1 MVRYTLK
8 RFLRAPVPAIAVIL
22 FATILST
29 ILCGV
34 QAANEREEMEYRQIC
49 RTIPVDV
56 YVSNLTGTSIDNL
69 SAPRWVMDAMRL
81 FLNDHVKDL
90 QGKASVD
97 IHTIAINDE
106 PHYNQMLVGITSLSA
121 AGELAQG
128 SQELVTWQDGFD
140 ESFLQGT
147 ELVCILPETMVPDGT
162 QMPISVQLHF
172 ESNRY
177 NASQAQFDKFEIDR
191 IFRVVGVHGNNS
203 GIYCPLAVVE
213 ILLSQLDRE
222 LVYDRV
228 GGVLIDN
235 FGIQELRDA
244 ASKWFVEP
252 SLSGKTTPWDKNG
265 YSYYPYAL
273 MIDDSQLRAAEETL
287 ETSLTINRICTM
299 LVFVLSAGAGFLI
312 GFLMIRS
319 RKREIA
325 LMRTM
330 GTPNISIYG
339 GFAFEQML
347 CVVLG
352 TLLGGSAFR
361 WQPEGRLLTFVCIY
375 FVGLTVALLIFLHTN
390 LISTIK
396 EDE

>member
-1 MVRYTLK
+1 MGKYTLK
-8 RFLRAPVPAIAVIL
+8 RLLRVPVPAIAVVL
-22 FATILST
+22 FTAMLAA

-34 QAANEREEMEYRQIC
+34 QAANEQEEENYRQIY
-49 RTIPVDV
+49 RTIPVEV
-56 YVSNLTGTSIDNL
+56 HVSNLTGTSTDNL

-90 QGKASVD
+90 RGKAGVETNWIEID
-97 IHTIAINDE
+97 GETFYGE
-106 PHYNQMLVGITSLSA
+106 RLTGITSLSA

-128 SQELVTWQDGFD
+128 SQELVTWLDGCD
-140 ESFLQGT
+140 ESILQGS
-147 ELVCILPETMVPDGT
+147 ELVCILPEAMIPDDAQLPLSI
-162 QMPISVQLHF
+162 QMHF
-172 ESNRY
+172 ETQRY
-177 NASQAQFDKFEIDR
+177 NADKNKNEKFELDR
-191 IFRVVGVHGNNS
+191 TFRVVGIHGNNS
-203 GIYCPLAVVE
+203 GIYCPLGVVE
-213 ILLSQLDRE
+213 SILSRLDKA

-235 FGIQELRDA
+235 DKMEELRNA
-244 ASKWFVEP
+244 ASKWFAEP
-252 SLSGKTTPWDKNG
+252 SLSGEVTPWDENG

-273 MIDDSQLRAAEETL
+273 VIDDSQLRAAEETL
-287 ETSLTINRICTM
+287 ETSLTLNRVCTV
-299 LVFVLSAGAGFLI
+299 LVFALSAAASFFI

-330 GTPNISIYG
+330 GTPNRCIYA
-339 GFAFEQML
+339 GFVFEQML

-352 TLLGGSAFR
+352 TVFGGAGFR
-361 WQPEGRLLTFVCIY
+361 WQPPTRLAVFVGIY
-375 FVGLTVALLIFLHTN
+375 FAGLTAALLIFLHTN

>member
-1 MVRYTLK
+1 MVKYTLK

-22 FATILST
+22 FVTILST

-34 QAANEREEMEYRQIC
+34 QAANEQEEMEYQQIC
-49 RTIPVDV
+49 RTIPIDV
-56 YVSNLTGTSIDNL
+56 YVSNLTGTSTDNL

-90 QGKASVD
+90 QGKASMD
-97 IHTIAINDE
+97 IHTIDIDGE
-106 PHYNQMLVGITSLSA
+106 PHYSQMLTGITSLSA

-140 ESFLQGT
+140 ESVLQGS
-147 ELVCILPETMVPDGT
+147 ELVCILPETMVPNGM
-162 QMPISVQLHF
+162 QMPLSIQLHF

-177 NASQAQFDKFEIDR
+177 NADQAQFEKIEIDR
-191 IFRVVGVHGNNS
+191 TFMVVGVHGNNS

-213 ILLSQLDRE
+213 SLLRRLDRE

-244 ASKWFVEP
+244 ASEWFAEP
-252 SLSGKTTPWDKNG
+252 NLSGKTTPWDKNG

-273 MIDDSQLRAAEETL
+273 KIDDSQLRAAEKAL

-299 LVFVLSAGAGFLI
+299 LVFVLSAAAGSFI
-312 GFLMIRS
+312 GFLMVRS
-319 RKREIA
+319 RKREIS

-352 TLLGGSAFR
+352 VLLGGSAFR
-361 WQPEGRLLTFVCIY
+361 WQPEERLLTFVCIY
-375 FVGLTVALLIFLHTN
+375 FGGLTVALMILLHTN
-390 LISTIK
+390 LLATIK